1 VTAIFRRFQERLLG
15 YLFWLWGQNGP
26 TPRTKMQGR
35 KAVLVASSGAPGF
48 LIPLATGAA
57 RALSITARVMGART
71 VGKLW
76 IGLAAGEPHHNLSLR
91 ALERARHLGMK
102 LA

>member
-1 VTAIFRRFQERLLG
+1 
-15 YLFWLWGQNGP
+15 
-26 TPRTKMQGR
+26 
-35 KAVLVASSGAPGF
+35 
-48 LIPLATGAA
+48 
-57 RALSITARVMGART
+57 MGART